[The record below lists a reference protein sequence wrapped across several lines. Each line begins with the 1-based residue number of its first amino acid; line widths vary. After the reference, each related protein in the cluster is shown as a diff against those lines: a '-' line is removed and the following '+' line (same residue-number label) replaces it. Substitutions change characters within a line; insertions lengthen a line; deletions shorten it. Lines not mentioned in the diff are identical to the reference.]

1 MSKTFTDEVEQT
13 LNEAGVDTERDTTIT
28 LKTDSGEVTTTMAGL
43 EDASRRISG
52 ELFDAS
58 KFDLPVPRVD
68 GEKADTIKI
77 KLGGGIEIETTDE
90 AWLHYVDGLKA
101 GQDVS
106 LTVEALVAGKAFT
119 LKRDDET
126 GELTAT
132 YAVTL
137 KAHTIYRRDDA

>member
-1 MSKTFTDEVEQT
+1 MTAPTANETTVTFITD
-13 LNEAGVDTERDTTIT
+13 
-28 LKTDSGEVTTTMAGL
+28 KGETTTTMDGL
-43 EDASRRISG
+43 AEASRRLSG

-58 KFDLPVPRVD
+58 AFDLPVPRVD
-68 GEKADTIKI
+68 GERADTIKL

-101 GQDVS
+101 GQDVT

-119 LKRDDET
+119 LKRDEET

-137 KAHTIYRRDDA
+137 KAHTVYRGETA